1 MFYSYLVTVAG
12 ILLAGPVGKSQA
24 GTGELLLDTEHALAA
39 PQLAVSQPRERMHA
53 SMKTDKGRD
62 LQGAESRASARNT
75 VHSMDGPSTVSEVY
89 ERFRRPIH
97 SYIYRL
103 LGSQEDAD
111 DITQEVFMRAF
122 TAWNDLYDRENLSAW
137 LYKIAT
143 NLCVDLM
150 RRRKRISWWPLAR
163 RKANTE
169 QGEARFEE
177 DNSYLPADSGG
188 IPEVAEREH
197 IRQALASMP
206 RDYAIALILNA
217 AQGVPYQEI
226 AVIVGISPN
235 AAATRI
241 SRAKRMFAEYYE
253 RLSEPA
259 PIHLANEGPSS
270 EAGDRG
276 AGDHKGRPY
285 GAGREKQEPES

>member
-1 MFYSYLVTVAG
+1 MFYSYLVTAAG
-12 ILLAGPVGKSQA
+12 ILLAGPVGKSKTGAEALMHSGNAEA
-24 GTGELLLDTEHALAA
+24 GPGLEIA
-39 PQLAVSQPRERMHA
+39 QPPERTHV
-53 SMKTDKGRD
+53 SMKTNKERD
-62 LQGAESRASARNT
+62 LQGTETPAPALDTAHTKE
-75 VHSMDGPSTVSEVY
+75 GPLTVSEVY

-111 DITQEVFMRAF
+111 DITQEVFIRAF

-137 LYKIAT
+137 LYRIAT

-150 RRRKRISWWPLAR
+150 RRRKRISWWPLTR
-163 RKANTE
+163 SKANSE

-206 RDYAIALILNA
+206 RDYAIALVLNA

-226 AVIVGISPN
+226 AVIVGVSPN

-241 SRAKRMFAEYYE
+241 SRAKRMFAEYYS
-253 RLSEPA
+253 RLSEQNVENQDQN
-259 PIHLANEGPSS
+259 NE
-270 EAGDRG
+270 R
-276 AGDHKGRPY
+276 
-285 GAGREKQEPES
+285 